1 MQHAGV
7 RAPRGNRSWYRSLA
21 VAARPEPSIVLE
33 LTVAHPQ
40 TFGRNGVK
48 WGLDKGTGAIRMGLI
63 STMQPC
69 NHGRTEIL
77 ARRDGV
83 DYVRCL
89 ECDQVFEAEDLES
102 VPTLEEDDQ
111 PAA

>member
-1 MQHAGV
+1 
-7 RAPRGNRSWYRSLA
+7 
-21 VAARPEPSIVLE
+21 
-33 LTVAHPQ
+33 
-40 TFGRNGVK
+40 
-48 WGLDKGTGAIRMGLI
+48 MGLI

-89 ECDQVFEAEDLES
+89 DCDQVFEAEDLETVS
-102 VPTLEEDDQ
+102 TYEEDDQ